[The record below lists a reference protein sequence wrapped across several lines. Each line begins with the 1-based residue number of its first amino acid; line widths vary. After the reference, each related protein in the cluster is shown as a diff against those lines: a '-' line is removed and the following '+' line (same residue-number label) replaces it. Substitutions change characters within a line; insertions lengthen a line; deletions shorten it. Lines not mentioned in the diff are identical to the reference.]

1 MHKVYITQF
10 AKERLKN
17 IHEYY
22 KVKVS
27 VKVADK
33 IRKEIVEALHLLK
46 EAEVNYEEDEFLQ
59 SLGKGHRRVV
69 CGNYKIIYYRNL
81 EKQIT
86 FVTDIFDARQSP
98 EKEKG

>member
-1 MHKVYITQF
+1 MHKVFITQF
-10 AKERLKN
+10 AKESLKN

-33 IRKEIVEALHLLK
+33 IRKEILETLQKLK
-46 EAEVNYEEDEFLQ
+46 QTAVNWEEDEFLQ

-69 CGNYKIIYYRNL
+69 CGNYKIIYYRDSM
-81 EKQIT
+81 KQKT
-86 FVTDIFDARQSP
+86 FGTDIFDARQSP